1 MQKKIVFLA
10 IVAVAETTVPS
21 VERSGGISG
30 AVLAFIEARRSIA
43 E

>member
-10 IVAVAETTVPS
+10 IKAVAETTALS
-21 VERSGGISG
+21 AERSDGISG
-30 AVLAFIEARRSIA
+30 AVLVFIEARRSIA